1 MPRKAAP
8 QMSLP
13 GASAPLL
20 LPDLSTV
27 YQDPEVEAQ
36 GLDSNPTLLL
46 ISCVTTNKILT
57 ISEPQFPNLEM
68 GRVSLAWM
76 SS

>member
-13 GASAPLL
+13 GAA
-20 LPDLSTV
+20 V

-57 ISEPQFPNLEM
+57 ISEPQFPNVEM
-68 GRVSLAWM
+68 GRVSLAWT
-76 SS
+76 SSQRT